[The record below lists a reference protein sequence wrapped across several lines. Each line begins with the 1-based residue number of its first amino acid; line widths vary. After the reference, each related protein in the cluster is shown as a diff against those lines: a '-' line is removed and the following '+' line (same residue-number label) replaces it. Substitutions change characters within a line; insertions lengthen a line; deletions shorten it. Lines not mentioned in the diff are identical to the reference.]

1 VNAAFEPADVQGNIV
16 RGYRMPRARYLL
28 LEVADAIKARSWLE
42 ATVSGRN
49 NGVPQITTEARWT
62 PTPGSTKPE
71 TCFNIGLTYEGLRAL
86 GTPADSLA
94 SFPTEFIEGMNARAL
109 KLGDAGPSA
118 PEHWPA
124 PFNDP
129 KKLHIVAT
137 IYARDMAEKEAV
149 ALLNVVQ
156 QRALADG
163 SGLRLLGVRDGAGLP
178 VEQAVAQ
185 DAVQQRALADGSGL
199 RPLGVRDGA
208 GFDRDYVHFGYRD
221 NLTQPRFRE
230 VPDPKRG
237 KDGQPMAPLGTVL
250 LGYPT
255 NFEGLLFKVPDPYP
269 LGMNGS
275 FNAFR
280 VLAQDVAGF
289 EAYLSTAADYLLGH
303 PKVNELLAPGAE
315 AKIGGGLTRH
325 AALRE
330 VVAANMCGRWR
341 NGVPVALSPD
351 TPNPSPPVDM
361 TDFDYP
367 SNSRCPYGA
376 HIRRSNPR
384 GGQIVQ
390 RVANNSRRL
399 IRRGLP
405 YGPAYDPAK
414 PDAVERGLLGNFI
427 GANLGAQFEAMM
439 CDWLNLGL
447 QDPRVTGSNDALTG
461 ANDPATSW
469 FDIPLK
475 SGATIRLRGLP
486 RFVRTRGGA
495 YTFLPSIPAIKYLA
509 ALTG

>member
-1 VNAAFEPADVQGNIV
+1 MVSAAFNPADVQGNIV

-28 LEVADAIKARSWLE
+28 LEVADPIKARTWLA
-42 ATVSGRN
+42 ATVSGHN

-62 PTPGSTKPE
+62 PEPGSTKPG

-118 PEHWPA
+118 PENWPA

-129 KKLHIVAT
+129 NKLHIIAT
-137 IYARDMAEKEAV
+137 IYAKEMATAEEAI
-149 ALLNVVQ
+149 AL
-156 QRALADG
+156 
-163 SGLRLLGVRDGAGLP
+163 
-178 VEQAVAQ
+178 Q

-199 RPLGVRDGA
+199 RLVGVRDGA
-208 GFDRDYVHFGYRD
+208 GFDKGSPMFGEGYAAQKQVPRDYVHFGYRD
-221 NLTQPRFRE
+221 NLTQPRFKE

-237 KDGQPMAPLGTVL
+237 KDGQPKAPLGTVL

-255 NFEGLLFKVPDPYP
+255 NFEGLFFKIPDPHP

-289 EAYLSTAADYLLGH
+289 EAYLDSAANKLLKD
-303 PKVNELLAPGAE
+303 PKGNELLPPGTE
-315 AKIGGGLTRH
+315 ASIGKDLSRH

-330 VVAANMCGRWR
+330 VIAANMCGRWR

-351 TPNPSPPVDM
+351 TPNPSSPVSM

-367 SNSRCPYGA
+367 SDSRCPYGA

-390 RVANNSRRL
+390 RVANHSRRL

-405 YGPAYDPAK
+405 YGPAYVAAK
-414 PDAVERGLLGNFI
+414 PDSIERGLLGNFI
-427 GANLGAQFEAMM
+427 GANLGAQFEATM

-447 QDPRVTGSNDALTG
+447 QDPRLTGSNDALTG
-461 ANDPATSW
+461 ANDAATSW

-475 SGATIRLRGLP
+475 SGATIRLWGLP
-486 RFVRTRGGA
+486 RFVWTRGGA
-495 YTFLPSIPAIKYLA
+495 YTFLPSIAAIKYLA
-509 ALTG
+509 GLTG

>member
-1 VNAAFEPADVQGNIV
+1 VSAAFDAADVQGNIV

-28 LEVADAIKARSWLE
+28 LEVADPIKARRWLA
-42 ATVSGRN
+42 ATVSGSN
-49 NGVPQITTEARWT
+49 NGVPQITTEAPWT
-62 PTPGSTKPE
+62 PKPGSIKPGSIKPE

-118 PEHWPA
+118 PENWPA

-129 KKLHIVAT
+129 KKLHIIAT
-137 IYARDMAEKEAV
+137 IYAREMAEEEAV
-149 ALLNVVQ
+149 ALQNVVQ

-163 SGLRLLGVRDGAGLP
+163 SGLRLLGVRDGAG
-178 VEQAVAQ
+178 
-185 DAVQQRALADGSGL
+185 
-199 RPLGVRDGA
+199 
-208 GFDRDYVHFGYRD
+208 FDSDYVHFGYRD
-221 NLTQPRFRE
+221 NLTQPRFPGVHDCERYE
-230 VPDPKRG
+230 
-237 KDGQPMAPLGTVL
+237 DGQPKAPLGTVL

-255 NFEGLLFKVPDPYP
+255 NFESLLFRVPQPDP
-269 LGMNGS
+269 LGHNGS

-280 VLAQDVAGF
+280 VLEQDVAGF
-289 EAYLSTAADYLLGH
+289 EAYLDTAADELLKD
-303 PKVNELLAPGAE
+303 PKGNELLPPGAE
-315 AKIGGGLTRH
+315 ASIGPSLSRH

-351 TPNPSPPVDM
+351 TPNPSPLVDL
-361 TDFDYP
+361 TNFDYP
-367 SNSRCPYGA
+367 GDSRCPYGA

-405 YGPAYDPAK
+405 YGRAYVPAK
-414 PDAVERGLLGNFI
+414 PDTVERGLLGNFI

-461 ANDPATSW
+461 ANDPSTSW

-495 YTFLPSIPAIKYLA
+495 YTFLPSLSAIKYLA
-509 ALTG
+509 SLTG